1 MERTLTLESPAKI
14 NLFLEVLA
22 KRPDGYH
29 EIDTLF
35 QTVSLADTL
44 DVEVVPGRP
53 GIEVAADDPSLP
65 RDEENLAGRA
75 ARALLDEA
83 GRADVGVRVWI
94 AKRIPAGAGLGGG
107 SGDAATVL
115 VALAR
120 LLDLGWG
127 AARLEEIGARV
138 GSDVPFLVR
147 GGTARGRGRGERLTR
162 LPPLEATP
170 ILLAKPPVSV
180 STRWAYNNLRR
191 GLTPRKPFPKIA
203 AADASLRVS
212 ELTGSMWNAFVGPVS
227 DVHPSVREALG
238 AMLGR
243 GALAASLTGTGPTT
257 FGIFPDESTLGDAE
271 RDLRSKSFWIA
282 RVVPI
287 GERPLR
293 S

>member
-1 MERTLTLESPAKI
+1 VERALTLESPAKI
-14 NLFLEVLA
+14 NLFLEVLE
-22 KRPDGYH
+22 RRSDGYH

-35 QTVSLADTL
+35 QTVSLSDTL
-44 DVEVVPGRP
+44 EVEVAPGRP

-83 GRADVGVRVWI
+83 GRPDVGVRVRI
-94 AKRIPAGAGLGGG
+94 AKRIPVGAGLGGG

-127 AARLEEIGARV
+127 AGRLEEIGARV

-147 GGTARGRGRGERLTR
+147 GGSARGRGRGERLTR
-162 LPPLEATP
+162 LPPLEAAP

-180 STRWAYNNLRR
+180 STRWAYDNLRT

-212 ELTGSMWNAFVGPVS
+212 ELVGSMWNAFVEPVA
-227 DVHPSVREALG
+227 DVHPSVREVLG

-243 GALAASLTGTGPTT
+243 GALAASLTGTGPTV
-257 FGIFPDESTLGDAE
+257 FGIFADESTLGDAE
-271 RDLRSKSFWIA
+271 RDLRSKSFWSA
-282 RVVPI
+282 RVVPT